1 MWKQFGDERR
11 KAMDKGVGEGETG
24 LALEQRLNPSEEGFG
39 SVAAVWRAP
48 G

>member
-1 MWKQFGDERR
+1 
-11 KAMDKGVGEGETG
+11 MDKGVGEGETG